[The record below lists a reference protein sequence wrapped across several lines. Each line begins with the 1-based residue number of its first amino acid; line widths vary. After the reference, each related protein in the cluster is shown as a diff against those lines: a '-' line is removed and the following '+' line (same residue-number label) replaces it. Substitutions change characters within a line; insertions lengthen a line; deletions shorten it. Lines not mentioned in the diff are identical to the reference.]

1 MRKAMPPMEAKLWD
15 ALRALKPLGWHF
27 RRQVPIGRYF
37 ADFACHHGHLVVE
50 VDGETHT
57 NVSYDAKRDEFVRG
71 AGYHV
76 LRVSNR
82 DVSRNQKLVLVWLL
96 HERSTCVTSVA
107 KALVERNSVL
117 QREQHRSIVM
127 IHHGKLPCLNHEA

>member
-1 MRKAMPPMEAKLWD
+1 MEAKLWD

-82 DVSRNQKLVLVWLL
+82 DVSRNLDGV
-96 HERSTCVTSVA
+96 VTSILA
-107 KALVERNSVL
+107 ELEGQPISTR
-117 QREQHRSIVM
+117 HRRLAHPSPRWGGTEGGVGPQTQDDGAG
-127 IHHGKLPCLNHEA
+127 H